1 MYLKEKV
8 INCAPNG
15 KGSRFNSWIDEKDLI
30 EKEVNTF
37 LNRLEVLGKMLTLKL
52 ICLIMQQKL
61 I

>member
-1 MYLKEKV
+1 M

-37 LNRLEVLGKMLTLKL
+37 LKRLEVLGKMLTLKL